1 MSAEGDQTRD
11 SSRENGSG
19 PSIPAERDLPIAGA
33 TSDGARIEPPVATPA
48 VSASTTPAARQ
59 RPARIFYRKQKLQGA
74 CWEYEIA
81 GGWLKVPF
89 GGDVRDIL
97 HHHFTFFRPREATRK
112 TPDGVET
119 VLRVG
124 AEQWFFPDRWFSL
137 LRFTTTDGSSI
148 GYYVN
153 FSRPL
158 ERVRENYYSDVDLEL
173 DLWLDLDGTVTELD
187 RDEYEA
193 EIETTRL
200 TDEWRRSVDRAAD
213 DVRQAVEQSVEV
225 HGPDVELMRD
235 PVFGIPEFILRA

>member
-1 MSAEGDQTRD
+1 MDANADTTSKSTPTP
-11 SSRENGSG
+11 
-19 PSIPAERDLPIAGA
+19 PS
-33 TSDGARIEPPVATPA
+33 PV
-48 VSASTTPAARQ
+48 V

-81 GGWLKVPF
+81 GGWLTVPF
-89 GGDVRDIL
+89 QNEQRQIL
-97 HHHFTFFRPREATRK
+97 HHEFTFFRPREATRK

-119 VLRVG
+119 VLRIG

-137 LRFTTTDGSSI
+137 LRFTTEDNASI

-173 DLWLDLDGTVTELD
+173 DLWLDLDGTLTELD

-193 EIETTRL
+193 EIDAARL
-200 TDEWRRSVDRAAD
+200 QSEWKDSVDRAAA
-213 DVRQAVEQSVEV
+213 DVTEAIARCLAEN
-225 HGPDVELMRD
+225 GPDVESTRD
-235 PVFGIPEFILRA
+235 PIFGIPEFILRS